1 VDVTS
6 VSDRDSRYKG
16 RMIEIC
22 LVALL
27 LWLWV
32 IERRLNT
39 TAQELRG
46 LKLDFDGLRAERTQ
60 AKSPPATGETSSL
73 PLPEVTS
80 IGRSSKARVH

>member
-1 VDVTS
+1 MPRFARGIAGTK
-6 VSDRDSRYKG
+6 Y

-32 IERRLNT
+32 IERRLNSA
-39 TAQELRG
+39 AQELRG
-46 LKLDFDGLRAERTQ
+46 LKLDFDGLRAERSQ
-60 AKSPPATGETSSL
+60 AKSPTTIGESSSL